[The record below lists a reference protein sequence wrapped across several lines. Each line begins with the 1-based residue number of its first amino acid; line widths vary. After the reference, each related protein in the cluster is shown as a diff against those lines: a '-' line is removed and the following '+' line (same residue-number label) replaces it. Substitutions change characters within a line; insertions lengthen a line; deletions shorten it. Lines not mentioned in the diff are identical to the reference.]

1 MSGSRPDRPPLHG
14 TVVAVLAAY
23 GDRRP
28 DEVPEDVDS
37 MELAWLVHQID
48 QRYGYALDADDAALA
63 SMNTVSGVAR
73 VLARYGLEPETA
85 HE

>member
-1 MSGSRPDRPPLHG
+1 M
-14 TVVAVLAAY
+14 LAAY

-48 QRYGYALDADDAALA
+48 QRYGHALDADDAALA
-63 SMNTVSGVAR
+63 RMTTVSGVAR
-73 VLARYGLEPETA
+73 VLADLETGSDLRTGSLGLEPEAA